1 MPTMTT
7 EEPQPKKITLGQAI
21 AAVIKFLDRSP
32 EDPKITDEEL
42 DLAEEVLIRI
52 QEARIK
58 NLEKKFAHDPVQR
71 DQAISH
77 LITSFVRDL
86 YPQPAP

>member
-1 MPTMTT
+1 MPTVNP
-7 EEPQPKKITLGQAI
+7 EPAQPQRFTLGQAV
-21 AAVIKFLDRSP
+21 AAVIKFLERSP

-58 NLEKKFAHDPVQR
+58 NLERKFADDPQQR

-77 LITSFVRDL
+77 LITSFVHDL
-86 YPQPAP
+86 YPQPAQ

>member
-7 EEPQPKKITLGQAI
+7 ENPQPHRFTLGQAI
-21 AAVIKFLDRSP
+21 AEVIKFLKRSP

-42 DLAEEVLIRI
+42 DLAENVLISI
-52 QEARIK
+52 QEVRIK
-58 NLEKKFAHDPVQR
+58 NLEKKFAHAPVQR